1 MVVTGSQS
9 HILMN
14 QLSNIS
20 NNQQIQMAAPV
31 VNYVLSPFEG
41 EINPEN
47 PQGLILYLQE
57 KNKID
62 KEADKLD
69 ISVSNAIK
77 TIDHFLSLANKYGWG
92 HLESMVENFV
102 GPSKMF

>member
-1 MVVTGSQS
+1 MVVTRSQS
-9 HILMN
+9 QILINKFRN
-14 QLSNIS
+14 QSI
-20 NNQQIQMAAPV
+20 NQKVQMSVPV
-31 VNYVLSPFEG
+31 VNYILSPFEG

-57 KNKID
+57 KNNID